1 MNQENTELFFG
12 DEQDVILTLE
22 VEDGTEIKV
31 TPLASFEIEEL
42 GTEYVIA
49 AELEDDEETMTGE
62 VQILKY
68 EEIWNGI
75 GNPVYPPAKREL
87 AKHGIG
93 CDGKRAVQLKKSD
106 YDKYDYFICMD
117 SNNIRNTM
125 RIFGDDKDGKV
136 CKMMSFAGM
145 NRDVSDPWYS
155 GDFEQAYNDIYSGCK
170 GLFEK
175 FKGKA

>member
-68 EEIWNGI
+68 EEDENGEAACH
-75 GNPVYPPAKREL
+75 PSRTRRSWSLLQMHAAR
-87 AKHGIG
+87 
-93 CDGKRAVQLKKSD
+93 S
-106 YDKYDYFICMD
+106 
-117 SNNIRNTM
+117 
-125 RIFGDDKDGKV
+125 
-136 CKMMSFAGM
+136 
-145 NRDVSDPWYS
+145 
-155 GDFEQAYNDIYSGCK
+155 
-170 GLFEK
+170 
-175 FKGKA
+175 

>member
-62 VQILKY
+62 VQILKQPCHPSRTRRS
-68 EEIWNGI
+68 WSLLQMH
-75 GNPVYPPAKREL
+75 AAR
-87 AKHGIG
+87 
-93 CDGKRAVQLKKSD
+93 S
-106 YDKYDYFICMD
+106 
-117 SNNIRNTM
+117 
-125 RIFGDDKDGKV
+125 
-136 CKMMSFAGM
+136 
-145 NRDVSDPWYS
+145 
-155 GDFEQAYNDIYSGCK
+155 
-170 GLFEK
+170 
-175 FKGKA
+175 